1 MDFVNKAYVQT
12 IELFR
17 SMSPATRI
25 ATGLLAAVIVVSLVY
40 LFQYQVQ
47 SGDEFLLDGRPFSA
61 SEMTAIE
68 AAFAQAGLNGSLVVG
83 NRIRIPRGQKAAYL
97 AAMADASALPADFYK
112 YFDDAVSSENPFASN
127 RSLELKHA
135 NAKMKELALII
146 SRMQGIQSATVQ
158 FDEEPRPGLARSK
171 DKTAMVAVWTSGA
184 SLDEEQVKAIRNV
197 VSSAYA
203 GLDRH
208 SITIT
213 DMTNHL
219 TFGGPVGPDGVVEGE
234 NYYATFKLQYERD
247 WQRKIRDQLSM
258 IPGVK
263 VNVNVELSSELA
275 HMSTSLKLDP
285 KPVAISSS
293 KSSRETTTQLPN
305 HGGRPGALPNGVG
318 NQPVAVTT
326 TGSTEG
332 ESTTSESHY
341 EQKNV
346 AGHEQIVAK
355 SAPLAPKK
363 VSAAIDVPAS
373 YYAEVWRQRNPNP
386 AGQRPKPPDSAAL
399 ARIETETKKRIQE
412 TVRNLLPPVIEGTS
426 PYPHI
431 IVSTYTDLP
440 TQPTVPPTV
449 AAQAKTWLADNWPTL
464 ATIAMGC
471 FCLLIVRSMVR
482 STAGAP
488 PSSPASA
495 GAALAASHA
504 PRLAAVPDADEELMP
519 PTAVLRKRFQSSGPD
534 LRAELHEL
542 VKENPDAAA
551 RVLRMWIGDAA

>member
-1 MDFVNKAYVQT
+1 MDFLNKAYAQAA
-12 IELFR
+12 ELFR

-25 ATGLLAAVIVVSLVY
+25 AAGLLLAVVVVSLVY
-40 LFQYQVQ
+40 LFQYQVK

-68 AAFAQAGLNGSLVVG
+68 AAFAQAGLNGSVVVG

-127 RSLELKHA
+127 RSLELKHS

-158 FDEEPRPGLARSK
+158 FDEEVRPGLARTK

-208 SITIT
+208 HITIT
-213 DMTNHL
+213 DMTSHL
-219 TFGGPVGPDGVVEGE
+219 TFGGSVGPGGVAEGE
-234 NYYATFKLQYERD
+234 NYYASFKLQYERD

-263 VNVNVELSSELA
+263 VNVNVEMSPELEHTTA
-275 HMSTSLKLDP
+275 SVKLDP
-285 KPVAISSS
+285 KPVALSSS
-293 KSSRETTTQLPN
+293 ESSRETTTQLPN

-326 TGSTEG
+326 ATTATG
-332 ESTTSESHY
+332 ESTSSESRSD
-341 EQKNV
+341 QKNI
-346 AGHEQIVAK
+346 AGHEQIVST

-363 VSAAIDVPAS
+363 VTAAIDVPSS
-373 YYAEVWRQRNPNP
+373 YYAEVWRQRNPTP
-386 AGQRPKPPDSAAL
+386 AGQQPKTPDPAML
-399 ARIETETKKRIQE
+399 AQIETETTKRIQE
-412 TVRNLLPPVIEGTS
+412 TVRNLLPPVIEGTN

-431 IVSTYTDLP
+431 TVSTYTDLP
-440 TQPTVPPTV
+440 AQPPAPPTL
-449 AAQAKTWLADNWPTL
+449 AAQAQTWLAENWQTL
-464 ATIAMGC
+464 ATIALGC
-471 FCLLIVRSMVR
+471 FCLLMIRSMVC
-482 STAGAP
+482 
-488 PSSPASA
+488 SPAA
-495 GAALAASHA
+495 RPAFTAAAAAAAAHG
-504 PRLAAVPDADEELMP
+504 PRLAATPDADDEPAEP
-519 PTAVLRKRFQSSGPD
+519 VVALRKRFQSSGPD

-551 RVLRMWIGDAA
+551 NVLRMWIGDAA

>member
-1 MDFVNKAYVQT
+1 MDFVNKAYAQFV
-12 IELFR
+12 ELFR
-17 SMSPATRI
+17 SMSPATRV
-25 ATGLLAAVIVVSLVY
+25 ASALLAVVIVVSLVY
-40 LFQYQVQ
+40 LFQYQTT

-68 AAFAQAGLNGSLVVG
+68 AAFAQGGLNGSLVVG

-158 FDEEPRPGLARSK
+158 FDEEARPGLSRSK

-197 VSSAYA
+197 VTSAYA
-203 GLDRH
+203 GLNRH
-208 SITIT
+208 SITVT
-213 DMTNHL
+213 DMTSHL
-219 TFGGPVGPDGVVEGE
+219 TFGGHSGSGGVADGE
-234 NYYATFKLQYERD
+234 NYYASFKLQYERE

-263 VNVNVELSSELA
+263 VNVNVEMSPELA
-275 HMSTSLKLDP
+275 HTSTSVKLDP
-285 KPVAISSS
+285 KPVAMSSS
-293 KSSRETTTQLPN
+293 ESSSESTTQLPN

-326 TGSTEG
+326 AGNGTG
-332 ESTTSESHY
+332 ESTSSESRS
-341 EQKNV
+341 EQKNI
-346 AGHEQIVAK
+346 AGHEQIVSS

-363 VSAAIDVPAS
+363 VTAAIDVPSS
-373 YYAEVWRQRNPNP
+373 YYAEVWRLRNPTP
-386 AGQRPKPPDSAAL
+386 AGQQPKSADGAAL
-399 ARIETETKKRIQE
+399 AQIETETTKRIQE
-412 TVRNLLPPVIEGTS
+412 TVRNLLPPVIEGTN

-431 IVSTYTDLP
+431 TVSTYTDLP
-440 TQPTVPPTV
+440 SQPPALPTV
-449 AAQAKTWLADNWPTL
+449 ASQAQAWLADNWPTL
-464 ATIAMGC
+464 ATIALGC
-471 FCLLIVRSMVR
+471 FCLLMVRSMVR
-482 STAGAP
+482 STAG
-488 PSSPASA
+488 SPASS
-495 GAALAASHA
+495 AAAASVLPAHSHA
-504 PRLAAVPDADEELMP
+504 PRPATLPELEEEPAP
-519 PTAVLRKRFQSSGPD
+519 PAAVLRKRFQSSGPD

-551 RVLRMWIGDAA
+551 NVLRMWIGDAA